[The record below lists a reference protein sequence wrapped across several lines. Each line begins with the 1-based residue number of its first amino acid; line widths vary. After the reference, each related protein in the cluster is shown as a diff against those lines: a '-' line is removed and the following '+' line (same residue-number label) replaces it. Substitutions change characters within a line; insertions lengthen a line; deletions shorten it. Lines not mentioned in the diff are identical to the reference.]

1 MLQQLLMKQAVT
13 SVLLRHMKG
22 MIWRRK
28 GQWQVSQK
36 QHPACAALTRCE
48 LVPFILTKLLIIKIH
63 PQKKAVLAALSLA
76 VWQDACREDMEES
89 YEEEHQSPSWTISY
103 LEEVKEGFWR
113 ACLWRGNRNQAFEH
127 SASKLSCLCHCCLCT
142 FC

>member
-1 MLQQLLMKQAVT
+1 MPAWKVVEMQLKTAISSFFPSFFILSLSFLFAVCKPLPELFPMLWQLLMKQAVT

-48 LVPFILTKLLIIKIH
+48 TVSFILTILLIIKIH
-63 PQKKAVLAALSLA
+63 PRRKQC
-76 VWQDACREDMEES
+76 W
-89 YEEEHQSPSWTISY
+89 
-103 LEEVKEGFWR
+103 
-113 ACLWRGNRNQAFEH
+113 
-127 SASKLSCLCHCCLCT
+127 
-142 FC
+142 